1 MLMKKN
7 LRDEIYDCGFGKT
20 SRILYENEIEKILES
35 LGKLNDSF
43 AVRAKNG
50 ATYGVRNLLNLVPE
64 VRKLAEGETVKNLI
78 GKALKE
84 NAKPVR
90 AIYFDKTPET
100 NWKVPAHQDLTIA
113 VGEKRETAG
122 FTAWTT
128 KAGIC
133 CVQPPIE
140 ILENMLAV
148 RIHLD
153 DADEMN
159 GTLKVI
165 PKSHK
170 NGRLSAAE
178 IANLTKANKW
188 EVCRIKRGEAFL
200 MRPLLV
206 HSSSAGTN
214 PAHRRVIH
222 IEYSAEN
229 LPNGLEWYGS

>member
-1 MLMKKN
+1 MIMKNNLQNKLNEFGFAEISPIIDEGEIEHILKN
-7 LRDEIYDCGFGKT
+7 LR
-20 SRILYENEIEKILES
+20 
-35 LGKLNDSF
+35 KLKNSF
-43 AVRAKNG
+43 AVREKNG
-50 ATYGVRNLLNLVPE
+50 ATYGIRNLLNLVLE
-64 VRKLAEGETVKNLI
+64 IRELAENEKVKNLI
-78 GKALKE
+78 GKVFRE

-113 VGEKRETAG
+113 VKEKRETAG
-122 FTAWTT
+122 FTAWTM

-133 CVQPPIE
+133 HVQPPSE

-170 NGRLSAAE
+170 SGRLSAAE
-178 IANLTKANKW
+178 IAELTKANKW